1 MYEEIFALLQN
12 QKRRLLKLDGAE
24 PEGTGNWLT
33 EREQQGIDFVAHARQ
48 LNENDDRKKLFAG
61 GSDRP
66 IGLMEILYDNTVN
79 WLMSQANKSLS
90 LEFLKLQTPG
100 VISEDTTTSNIA
112 TFTTSLLPAVRRVF
126 ANLVGMDLVSVQ
138 PLAGP
143 SGFIYWIDHRFEST
157 HGADGIS
164 ADDRVDEHQDA
175 ETYTDSSEKGTIRE
189 LYFKLTSKQVNT
201 SSKKAAGTW
210 TIEAEQDLQSQ
221 WNLDLE
227 AELLPELANL
237 ITREIN
243 RTIVNALI
251 AGVGSGD
258 TEWNINTPAGDTS
271 TSDKLAYYQTLWH
284 AILTSDTLVF
294 NNKFRN
300 PDWLLMNASTYYY
313 IARLNN
319 FRGEPRITNQHAA
332 VSTRYVGTLN
342 DQYRVYIDPFMSD
355 NKIIM
360 GIRGDS
366 WKNSVAVFAPYIPLF
381 LSEKFVYSNDF
392 SQFRQGCLTRFWAG
406 VIPETSTQSPVSN
419 AGLSSVTLTS
429 S

>member
-1 MYEEIFALLQN
+1 MYERIFAFLQN

-24 PEGTGNWLT
+24 FEGTGNWLT
-33 EREQQGIDFVAHARQ
+33 EREQKGIDFVAHARQ
-48 LNENDDRKKLFAG
+48 LNENDDRKKLFSG
-61 GSDRP
+61 NNGRP
-66 IGLMEILYDNTVN
+66 IGLMEILYDNSIN

-143 SGFIYWIDHRFEST
+143 SGYIYWIDHHFEST
-157 HGADGIS
+157 HSADGIT
-164 ADDRVDEHQDA
+164 ADDRVDEAQDS
-175 ETYTDSSEKGTIRE
+175 ETYADSSEQGAIRE

-201 SSKKAAGTW
+201 SSKKVAGTW

-227 AELLPELANL
+227 AELLPELGNL

-243 RTIVNALI
+243 RAIVNALI
-251 AGVGSGD
+251 AGCGAGD
-258 TEWNINTPAGDTS
+258 TEWNKSTPAGDTS
-271 TSDKLAYYQTLWH
+271 TSDKMSYYQTLWH
-284 AILTSDTLVF
+284 AILMSDTLVF

-300 PDWLLMNASTYYY
+300 PDWLLMSASTYFY

-342 DQYRVYIDPFMSD
+342 DQYRIYIDPFMTD
-355 NKIIM
+355 DKIIM
-360 GIRGDS
+360 GVRGDS
-366 WKNSVAVFAPYIPLF
+366 WKNSCAVFAPYIALF
-381 LSEKFVYSNDF
+381 LSDKYVYNNDF
-392 SQFRQGCLTRFWAG
+392 SQFRSGAMTRFWTG
-406 VIPETSTQSPVSN
+406 VIPETSTESPATN
-419 AGLSSVTLTS
+419 RGLSSVTLTS